1 MTAITNSVWRIVFF
15 LLPAVVQADTASLDA
30 FLSATPLQ
38 LEVRYCECA
47 AVAPDGHSP
56 DPLPAFIDA
65 ANELTVAVHMGDKS
79 FVSSQQFRLG
89 YAVQP
94 APDTAN
100 AFRFEY
106 AGDYTTRKGRST
118 AQGTLILERGR
129 WISLFGS
136 QHGDTATSVAVRLM
150 GTRGD

>member
-1 MTAITNSVWRIVFF
+1 M
-15 LLPAVVQADTASLDA
+15 
-30 FLSATPLQ
+30 
-38 LEVRYCECA
+38 
-47 AVAPDGHSP
+47 
-56 DPLPAFIDA
+56 DA

-79 FVSSQQFRLG
+79 FVSSQQFLLG

-136 QHGDTATSVAVRLM
+136 QHGDTATGVAVRLM
-150 GTRGD
+150 GTRSD

>member
-56 DPLPAFIDA
+56 DSLPAFMDA
-65 ANELTVAVHMGDKS
+65 
-79 FVSSQQFRLG
+79 
-89 YAVQP
+89 
-94 APDTAN
+94 AN

-136 QHGDTATSVAVRLM
+136 QHGDTATGVAVRLM

>member
-56 DPLPAFIDA
+56 DSLPAF
-65 ANELTVAVHMGDKS
+65 M
-79 FVSSQQFRLG
+79 
-89 YAVQP
+89 
-94 APDTAN
+94 
-100 AFRFEY
+100 EY

-136 QHGDTATSVAVRLM
+136 QHGDTATGVAVRLM